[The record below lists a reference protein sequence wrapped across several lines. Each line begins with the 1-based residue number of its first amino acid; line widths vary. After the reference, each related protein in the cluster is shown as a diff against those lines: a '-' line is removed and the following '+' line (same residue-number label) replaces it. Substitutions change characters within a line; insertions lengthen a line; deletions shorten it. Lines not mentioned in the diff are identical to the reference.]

1 MSGATWI
8 REEGAAVMQA
18 SGERSAIMESVPAVS
33 PGIER
38 VLNMLAQQAPRA
50 DILEPF
56 VQAARDVVAQEFGS
70 EVEPGKLSVTNTM
83 DTTLDVTVVIGIT
96 GRLTGIAV
104 YGMSEE
110 MAMAMVGKMMGAPI
124 DELDDLAIS
133 GIAEMANVITGHATT
148 LLTGMGLHCDISTPT
163 VLLGAGARLSTGKIQ
178 RLVMPLHTDL
188 GILQTQVAVKVTSA
202 KN

>member
-1 MSGATWI
+1 M

-18 SGERSAIMESVPAVS
+18 TGERSAIMESVPAVS

-38 VLNMLAQQAPRA
+38 VLTMLAQQPPRA

-56 VQAARDVVAQEFGS
+56 VQAARDVIAQECGS
-70 EVEPGKLSVTNTM
+70 DVVPGKLSITNAI

-110 MAMAMVGKMMGAPI
+110 MAMGIVGKMMGGPI
-124 DELDDLAIS
+124 DELDDMAIS

-148 LLTGMGLHCDISTPT
+148 LLTAMGLHCDISTPT
-163 VLLGAGARLSTGKIQ
+163 VILGAGTRLSTGKIQ
-178 RLVMPLHTDL
+178 RLVMPLQTDL
-188 GILQTQVAVKVTSA
+188 GVLQAQVAVKVTSA
-202 KN
+202 KG